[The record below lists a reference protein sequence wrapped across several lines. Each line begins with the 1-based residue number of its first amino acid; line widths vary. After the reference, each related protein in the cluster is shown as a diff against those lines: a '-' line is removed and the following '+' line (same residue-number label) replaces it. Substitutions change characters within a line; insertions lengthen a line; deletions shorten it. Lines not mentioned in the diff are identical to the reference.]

1 MNIREAKEQ
10 IKQSIKAYFSKDE
23 FGKFII
29 PAEKQRP
36 LFLLGPPGIG
46 KTAIMEQIASEMEI
60 GLLSYSMTHHT
71 RQSALGLPFIERKNF
86 NGKEYSVSEYTMSEI
101 IASIYDMMEDTGI
114 KEGILFL
121 DEINCV
127 SETLSPVMLQF
138 LQYKVFGRHKVP
150 EGWIVVTAGNPP
162 EYNDSVKE
170 FDMVT
175 WDRLK
180 RIDIDSDFDVW
191 KEYAYNVSVHPAIM
205 TYLEIKKENF
215 YKVESAVDGKH
226 FVTARAWD
234 DLSQMIY
241 LYEKHEFTVDN
252 KLISQY
258 LQNNIISEDFSHYY
272 DLFKKY
278 SSDYG
283 IDKIID
289 GDYSEEL
296 VERAKR
302 AEFDERLSLIGLLL
316 DGISSIIKENIE
328 KENLISEY
336 KNILLALKSK
346 ISSRDDDIHKIWDTM
361 IEEKQMEREKKL
373 HSNSLD
379 RSKDRILSKLLILMN
394 ELSLELKDFR
404 ELEKGFDFLKS
415 TYRNMQE
422 DYQKDGSIIR
432 NQLSNIFKFFEESF
446 ESGSEVLIFVSE
458 ISLNQFN
465 ARFISKFG
473 CEEFFEHSKE
483 LLIFERKKEILSEI
497 DALDI

>member
-36 LFLLGPPGIG
+36 IFLLGPPGIG

-114 KEGILFL
+114 KEGMLFL

-138 LQYKVFGRHKVP
+138 LQYKVFGKHRVP
-150 EGWIVVTAGNPP
+150 EGWIVLTAGNPP
-162 EYNDSVKE
+162 EYNDSVRE

-180 RIDIDSDFDVW
+180 RIDIDADFDVW
-191 KEYAYNVSVHPAIM
+191 KEYAYKVSIHPAIM

-215 YKVESAVDGKH
+215 YKVESTVDGKN

-258 LQNNIISEDFSHYY
+258 LQNKIISDDFSHYY
-272 DLFKKY
+272 DLFNKY

-283 IDKIID
+283 IEKIIN
-289 GDYSEEL
+289 GDYTDEL

-328 KENLISEY
+328 KEELISEY

-346 ISSRDDDIHKIWDTM
+346 ISSKNDDINKIWNTIM
-361 IEEKQMEREKKL
+361 EEKYIEREKKL
-373 HSNSLD
+373 NSNSLD
-379 RSKDRILSKLLILMN
+379 KSKDRILNKLLALMN

-415 TYRNMQE
+415 TYHEMQK
-422 DYQKDGSIIR
+422 DYQKDGTKTR
-432 NQLSNIFKFFEESF
+432 EKLSNIFKFLDRSF
-446 ESGSEVLIFVSE
+446 DGGSEVLIFVSE
-458 ISLNQFN
+458 ISLNHHT
-465 ARFISKFG
+465 ARFINKFG
-473 CEEFFEHSKE
+473 CKEFFENSKE

-497 DALDI
+497 DTLDI